1 VVNEVLVKAGGEGG
15 VIAMDRDGN
24 ITTPFNVEGMYR
36 ASIDVD
42 GEIVIS
48 IYRGEGEAEGALAG
62 KVEH

>member
-1 VVNEVLVKAGGEGG
+1 VNDVLVKAGGEGG
-15 VIAMDRDGN
+15 VIAMDPEGN

-42 GEIVIS
+42 GEVLVS
-48 IYRGEGEAEGALAG
+48 IYRGEGEAEGALTG